1 VLYWY
6 RYGPSTV
13 VTQNV
18 KGHQAQ
24 SSYSCLL
31 FFFLLLETFPYSPY
45 TRAMESEDV
54 KRLIEREIRAAVAE
68 VFADQP
74 DIAVPPPGA
83 AAAAVAV
90 NTVAVKLPD
99 FWTSDPDMWFFQAEC
114 AFNRSRITASYTKFE
129 YVVMKLPE
137 EVVVSVRS
145 LLLAMDPA
153 SLDAYEQLKTQLTS
167 SYGKS
172 RWQRGFAL
180 LDHPELGD
188 RRPSHMMAAML
199 ALLPPGG
206 VADTLF
212 LCLFLRRLPAG
223 MRDHLAAADFKT
235 AAEMSAHADLLWDA
249 RAGQSVAAV
258 AAEMMPVYTRSSSPR
273 DSQRSSSPPLRE
285 GRRTGRRRPTPHS
298 ESGRL
303 NPGFC
308 KAHSKFGAKAYY
320 CTAPCSW
327 EED

>member
-1 VLYWY
+1 MD
-6 RYGPSTV
+6 P
-13 VTQNV
+13 
-18 KGHQAQ
+18 
-24 SSYSCLL
+24 
-31 FFFLLLETFPYSPY
+31 
-45 TRAMESEDV
+45 EDV
-54 KRLIEREIRAAVAE
+54 KRFIEREIRAAVAE
-68 VFADQP
+68 VLP
-74 DIAVPPPGA
+74 EVPVPPPGA
-83 AAAAVAV
+83 AAAVDVNHVAL
-90 NTVAVKLPD
+90 KLPD

-129 YVVMKLPE
+129 HVVMKLPE
-137 EVVVSVRS
+137 EVVISVRS

-249 RAGQSVAAV
+249 RAGQTVAAV
-258 AAEMMPVYTRSSSPR
+258 AAELMPVYHNRSSSPR
-273 DSQRSSSPPLRE
+273 DSQRSSSPPGRE
-285 GRRTGRRRPTPHS
+285 GRRPDRRRPTPHS
-298 ESGRL
+298 ETGRL
-303 NPGFC
+303 NPGVC
-308 KAHSKFGAKAYY
+308 KSHAKYGAKAYY
-320 CTAPCSW
+320 CTSPCSW
-327 EED
+327 EEN

>member
-1 VLYWY
+1 
-6 RYGPSTV
+6 
-13 VTQNV
+13 
-18 KGHQAQ
+18 
-24 SSYSCLL
+24 
-31 FFFLLLETFPYSPY
+31 
-45 TRAMESEDV
+45 MEEDDLKQFV
-54 KRLIEREIRAAVAE
+54 ELQIRAAVA
-68 VFADQP
+68 AALAHP
-74 DIAVPPPGA
+74 AVPPPPA
-83 AAAAVAV
+83 DAAVNVAH
-90 NTVAVKLPD
+90 VAVKLPE

-129 YVVMKLPE
+129 HVVMHLPE
-137 EVVVSVRS
+137 AVVVSVRS
-145 LLLAMDPA
+145 LLLGMEPTAV
-153 SLDAYEQLKTQLTS
+153 DAYEQLKNQLTS

-188 RRPSHMMAAML
+188 RRPSHMMAEML

-235 AAEMSAHADLLWDA
+235 AAEMSSHADLLWDA
-249 RAGQSVAAV
+249 RAGQTVSAV
-258 AAEMMPVYTRSSSPR
+258 AAELMPVRYRSSSPR
-273 DSQRSSSPPLRE
+273 DSQRSSSPPAAS
-285 GRRTGRRRPTPHS
+285 GRHQARRRPTPHS
-298 ESGRL
+298 ETGRL
-303 NPGFC
+303 NPGIC
-308 KAHSKFGAKAYY
+308 KTHAKYGAKAYY